1 MTQKINAPLG
11 SRKNRYAPRLAWLE
25 KESLDMLETWF
36 KEFPDSYVA
45 ISGGKDSTVCLDLAR
60 RVNPDV
66 EVAFFDS
73 GVEFPQTLTYIK
85 RLQEAWGFTLHEFPA
100 EPSALDVLEA
110 SGNWEHGVAPKESK
124 GEDELHKACILRP
137 LAKAQQALGRASI
150 YGLRMYESKSREVM
164 LKKTRGRVT
173 NHDRKG
179 NLRQTYLAPI
189 WRWEYDE
196 VHAYIGKRSIPLN
209 PIYREMIRRGIPE
222 RRARVG
228 MMIDGWA
235 LDQGRWGIASAI
247 APSEA
252 RRIEARLPLLAE
264 LR

>member
-1 MTQKINAPLG
+1 MVEKINAPLG
-11 SRKNRYAPRLAWLE
+11 SRKNRYAPRLEWLE
-25 KESLDMLETWF
+25 KESMTTLEAWF
-36 KEFPDSYVA
+36 EEFPNAYVA

-60 RVNPDV
+60 RVNPNV
-66 EVAFFDS
+66 EAVFFDS
-73 GVEFPQTLTYIK
+73 GIEFPQTLTYLR
-85 RLQEAWGFTLHEFPA
+85 RLQEAWGFVLHEYPA

-110 SGNWEHGVAPKESK
+110 SGNWEHGVAPAESK
-124 GEDELHKACILRP
+124 GTDELHQACILRP
-137 LAKAQQALGRASI
+137 LAKAQQTLGRASI
-150 YGLRMYESKSREVM
+150 YGLRMYESKSRAVL
-164 LKKTRGRVT
+164 LKKGRGRVT
-173 NHDRKG
+173 NHDRRG
-179 NLRQTYLAPI
+179 NLQQTYLAPI

-196 VHAYIGKRSIPLN
+196 VHAYLGKRSIPLN
-209 PIYREMIRRGIPE
+209 PIYREMIRRGVPE

-235 LDQGRWGIASAI
+235 LDQGRWSIASAI

>member
-1 MTQKINAPLG
+1 MVKQKINAPLG
-11 SRKNRYAPRLAWLE
+11 SRKNRYAPRLEYLE
-25 KESLDMLETWF
+25 PESLKMLEAWF
-36 KEFPDSYVA
+36 EEFPHSYVA
-45 ISGGKDSTVCLDLAR
+45 ISGGKDSTVCLHLAR

-73 GVEFPQTLTYIK
+73 GIEFPQTRRYIT
-85 RLQEAWGFTLHEFPA
+85 RLQQEWGFTLHEFPA
-100 EPSALDVLEA
+100 EPSALDVLED
-110 SGNWEHGVAPKESK
+110 SGHWEHGARKNDGK
-124 GEDELHKACILRP
+124 DLLHEACILNP
-137 LAKAQQALGRASI
+137 LARAQEALGRASI

-173 NHDRKG
+173 NHNRKG
-179 NLRQTYLAPI
+179 ELTQTYLAPI

-196 VHAYIGKRSIPLN
+196 VHAYIGKHSVPLN
-209 PIYREMIRRGIPE
+209 PLYREMIRRGVPE

-235 LDQGRWGIASAI
+235 LDQGRWAIASAI

-252 RRIEARLPLLAE
+252 RYIESRLPLLAE